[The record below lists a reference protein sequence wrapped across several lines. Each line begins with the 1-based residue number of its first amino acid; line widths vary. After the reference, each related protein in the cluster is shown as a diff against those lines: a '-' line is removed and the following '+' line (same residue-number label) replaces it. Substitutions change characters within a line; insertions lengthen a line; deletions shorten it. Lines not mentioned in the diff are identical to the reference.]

1 MPRVEEIRA
10 YLSELAP
17 QQLAESW
24 DNVGTLVD
32 CGGNIT
38 SVLTALDITDET
50 VNEAEMAGCQLIVS
64 HHPVIFHPLK
74 SVDRTQPAYR
84 MIKKNISGICMHTNM
99 DTAVGG
105 VNDILAA
112 LFGLQ
117 GVQKLEE
124 MGRWGKL
131 KMPMTVSQLAALCR
145 DRLGAGGVRMVDLGR
160 PVQTLAVLGGAGGDF
175 LAAAKAAGC
184 DCLLTGE
191 ASHHDA
197 LDARRLGVALIAAG
211 HFATEFPLMPVLA
224 EKLRRRFPDLRVLVS
239 KRGKDPFTYL

>member
-74 SVDRTQPAYR
+74 SVDSTQPAYR
-84 MIKKNISGICMHTNM
+84 MIKKNISGINKIITQC
-99 DTAVGG
+99 GG
-105 VNDILAA
+105 KYKSVEIFA
-112 LFGLQ
+112 
-117 GVQKLEE
+117 
-124 MGRWGKL
+124 
-131 KMPMTVSQLAALCR
+131 S
-145 DRLGAGGVRMVDLGR
+145 AGNV
-160 PVQTLAVLGGAGGDF
+160 
-175 LAAAKAAGC
+175 
-184 DCLLTGE
+184 
-191 ASHHDA
+191 
-197 LDARRLGVALIAAG
+197 I
-211 HFATEFPLMPVLA
+211 
-224 EKLRRRFPDLRVLVS
+224 
-239 KRGKDPFTYL
+239 

>member
-191 ASHHDA
+191 ASHDA